1 LIFFFGFSLGFGRI
15 FVFLWLW
22 FGRLGGCIGVFG
34 WSLFDLG
41 VFVFSLGVGWSVL
54 WSLNMVSLV
63 SSSVSSSS
71 LARLAVSCVIY
82 EIFVVLLI
90 NILQ

>member
-1 LIFFFGFSLGFGRI
+1 MDVL
-15 FVFLWLW
+15 
-22 FGRLGGCIGVFG
+22 GVFG